1 MDTLTSPQPS
11 LQFEVPPSADSDT
24 SFAPIRPISASHKRP
39 FSIDLSLELERQL
52 DMESLPPTPAHNAT
66 MHANSAP
73 VIAQLRDSLDPD
85 VLAHIISQLR
95 RSLSD
100 LSKEKDDLVSLLS
113 SAHSREAEL
122 EDALQHMTDKATS
135 MEEDLM
141 EARRKN
147 KDDEEAIS
155 MLRTKVEE
163 SRRGLMRL
171 QTENR
176 RQSTQITPLDLS
188 RAGLNSLSLSPPS
201 KRTSFTPLTG
211 SFNGRPSN
219 GHRRISSVS
228 DSGLQALSNLNFGLA
243 LSPEHNSQI
252 LTIPGENPNPSPSP
266 IPNRRM
272 SGFFAGHSSS
282 ISPSALDVFSSDS
295 SVQIQG
301 LQKEIA
307 TLKSDLEETRH
318 ELTEAVEAREASETC
333 VSALRAFIEENNVG
347 SGNES
352 GQNGSDTASLKFPPP
367 PASTTGNEAETSS
380 IKSGWGFKLWNAK
393 PTPTLSNINSSVLAS
408 VDSPTPSAVMQTPTQ
423 LTKKIGD
430 FFSRQSSISSTTA
443 IIPTAP
449 ALSLPTRESM
459 YSYESKSSSK
469 SDTSSIAEPLSP
481 IDNEDDDGMNIMVRE
496 GSSRSMPHEPHDLV
510 PVDLGESAKKSVE
523 VTV

>member
-11 LQFEVPPSADSDT
+11 LQFEVPPSADSNT
-24 SFAPIRPISASHKRP
+24 SFAPIRPVSASHKRP

-66 MHANSAP
+66 SHANSAP
-73 VIAQLRDSLDPD
+73 VIAHLRDSLDPD

-100 LSKEKDDLVSLLS
+100 LSKEKDDLVSLLA

-122 EDALQHMTDKATS
+122 EDALQHMTDKATH
-135 MEEDLM
+135 MEEELM

-176 RQSTQITPLDLS
+176 RQSAQITPLDLS
-188 RAGLNSLSLSPPS
+188 RTGLNHLSLSPPS

-228 DSGLQALSNLNFGLA
+228 DSGLQTLSNLNFGL
-243 LSPEHNSQI
+243 SSSHEHNSQI
-252 LTIPGENPNPSPSP
+252 LTVPGDNISPNPSPV
-266 IPNRRM
+266 PNRRI
-272 SGFFAGHSSS
+272 SGLFGGYPNG
-282 ISPSALDVFSSDS
+282 ISPPLDDFSSDS
-295 SVQIQG
+295 TAQIQA

-333 VSALRAFIEENNVG
+333 VTALRAFIEENNVG
-347 SGNES
+347 SGD
-352 GQNGSDTASLKFPPP
+352 GQHGSDTSSIKLPPP
-367 PASTTGNEAETSS
+367 PASTTGDEADTSS

-393 PTPTLSNINSSVLAS
+393 PTPTLNSLNSPALAS
-408 VDSPTPSAVMQTPTQ
+408 IESPTPSAVMTPTQ
-423 LTKKIGD
+423 FSKKIGG
-430 FFSRQSSISSTTA
+430 FFSRQASISSTA
-443 IIPTAP
+443 GIIPPPAAP
-449 ALSLPTRESM
+449 SLQTRESM

-481 IDNEDDDGMNIMVRE
+481 TDDEDDGIDIMVRE
-496 GSSRSMPHEPHDLV
+496 GSSQSTPHDPQDLV
-510 PVDLGESAKKSVE
+510 AVDLGETKKNVE
-523 VTV
+523 VSV

>member
-11 LQFEVPPSADSDT
+11 LQFEVPPSADSST
-24 SFAPIRPISASHKRP
+24 SFAPIRPVSASHKRP

-66 MHANSAP
+66 VHANSAP
-73 VIAQLRDSLDPD
+73 VIANLRDSLDPD

-122 EDALQHMTDKATS
+122 EDALQHMTDKATH
-135 MEEDLM
+135 MEEELM
-141 EARRKN
+141 EVRQKN

-176 RQSTQITPLDLS
+176 RQSMQITPLDLS
-188 RAGLNSLSLSPPS
+188 RANLNSLSLSPPS

-211 SFNGRPSN
+211 SFNGRPAN
-219 GHRRISSVS
+219 AHRRISSVS

-243 LSPEHNSQI
+243 LSPEHNTQV
-252 LTIPGENPNPSPSP
+252 LTLPGENSNPTPSPMS
-266 IPNRRM
+266 NRRM
-272 SGFFAGHSSS
+272 SGFFAGHSSG
-282 ISPSALDVFSSDS
+282 ISPSMDVFSSHS
-295 SVQIQG
+295 SAEIHA
-301 LQKEIA
+301 LRKEIS

-333 VSALRAFIEENNVG
+333 VSALRTFIEENNVG
-347 SGNES
+347 SGPRL
-352 GQNGSDTASLKFPPP
+352 NGSDNASINLPHP
-367 PASTTGNEAETSS
+367 PASSTDNEADASS
-380 IKSGWGFKLWNAK
+380 IKSGWGFKLWNTKA
-393 PTPTLSNINSSVLAS
+393 TPTLNNLHSPASAS
-408 VDSPTPSAVMQTPTQ
+408 VDSPTLPSAAMQTPTQ
-423 LTKKIGD
+423 ITKKIGG
-430 FFSRQSSISSTTA
+430 FFSRQASISSVTA
-443 IIPTAP
+443 VAPPASVTAP
-449 ALSLPTRESM
+449 SLQARESM
-459 YSYESKSSSK
+459 YSYESKSSSR

-481 IDNEDDDGMNIMVRE
+481 ADDEDDSMNIMVRE
-496 GSSRSMPHEPHDLV
+496 GSSRSMPHDPLDLV
-510 PVDLGESAKKSVE
+510 AVDLRESGKKSLE
-523 VTV
+523 VNV

>member
-11 LQFEVPPSADSDT
+11 LQFEVPPSADSD
-24 SFAPIRPISASHKRP
+24 SFAPIIPVSASHKRP

-113 SAHSREAEL
+113 SAHSREADL
-122 EDALQHMTDKATS
+122 EDALQHMTDKATG
-135 MEEDLM
+135 MEEELT

-176 RQSTQITPLDLS
+176 RQSAQIAPLDLS
-188 RAGLNSLSLSPPS
+188 RASLSSLNFSPPS

-211 SFNGRPSN
+211 SFSGRPAN
-219 GHRRISSVS
+219 AHRRISSVS
-228 DSGLQALSNLNFGLA
+228 DSGLQALNNHLNFGLA
-243 LSPEHNSQI
+243 LSPEHNSQV
-252 LTIPGENPNPSPSP
+252 LTIPGENANPNPSPMS
-266 IPNRRM
+266 NRRM
-272 SGFFAGHSSS
+272 SGFFAGHANAL
-282 ISPSALDVFSSDS
+282 SPLDVFSSDS
-295 SVQIQG
+295 SAE
-301 LQKEIA
+301 LQSLRKEIV

-347 SGNES
+347 GGSVS
-352 GQNGSDTASLKFPPP
+352 GQNESDTASIRLPPP
-367 PASTTGNEAETSS
+367 PVSTTGNEAETSS

-393 PTPTLSNINSSVLAS
+393 PTPILNNFNTPASAS
-408 VDSPTPSAVMQTPTQ
+408 VDSPTLPSAAIQTPTQ
-423 LTKKIGD
+423 ISKKIGG
-430 FFSRQSSISSTTA
+430 FFSRQSSISSVA
-443 IIPTAP
+443 VVALPAP
-449 ALSLPTRESM
+449 APPSLQARESM
-459 YSYESKSSSK
+459 YSYDSKSSSR
-469 SDTSSIAEPLSP
+469 SDTSSIEEPLSP
-481 IDNEDDDGMNIMVRE
+481 VDDDNGDGMNIMVRE
-496 GSSRSMPHEPHDLV
+496 GSSRSAPHDPLDLV
-510 PVDLGESAKKSVE
+510 AVDLGESKKNNVE
-523 VTV
+523 VNA